1 VQFVVYLAV
10 VTTGLSYIIDT
21 LPHTQVPHSCQMTL
35 LGGGGRA
42 VCWLCCWHLV
52 VATAHAFYFWALCF
66 YVSKKKKSIKM
77 GWSFS

>member
-35 LGGGGRA
+35 LSGGWVGRSA
-42 VCWLCCWHLV
+42 GC
-52 VATAHAFYFWALCF
+52 AAD
-66 YVSKKKKSIKM
+66 I
-77 GWSFS
+77 